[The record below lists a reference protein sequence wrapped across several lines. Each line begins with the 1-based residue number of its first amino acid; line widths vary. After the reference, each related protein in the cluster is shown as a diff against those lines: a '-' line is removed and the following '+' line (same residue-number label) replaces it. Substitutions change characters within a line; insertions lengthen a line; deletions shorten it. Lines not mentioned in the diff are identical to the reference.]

1 MRGENIW
8 ILKPIGKSRG
18 RGIQLIS
25 ELSQVVYLEP
35 MVVQKYIPD
44 PLLIRGFKFD
54 MRIYVLVT
62 SFNPLE
68 AFLYNEGFA
77 RMSTQIYNLDSDNLQ
92 NNYIHLT
99 NVAINK
105 EKKSATESVNDIHD
119 YQRPNIYKLDQP
131 ENYQIGGTKISLKTL
146 KEKLYE

>member
-77 RMSTQIYNLDSDNLQ
+77 RMSTQIYNLDSDNL
-92 NNYIHLT
+92 
-99 NVAINK
+99 
-105 EKKSATESVNDIHD
+105 
-119 YQRPNIYKLDQP
+119 
-131 ENYQIGGTKISLKTL
+131 
-146 KEKLYE
+146 